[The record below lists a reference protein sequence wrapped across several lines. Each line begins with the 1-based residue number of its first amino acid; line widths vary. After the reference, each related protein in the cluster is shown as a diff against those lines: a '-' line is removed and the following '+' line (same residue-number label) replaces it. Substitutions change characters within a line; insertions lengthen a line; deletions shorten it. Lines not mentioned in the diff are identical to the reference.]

1 MNSAPSLQRRHAA
14 LWMTSV
20 ALLVL
25 VLDQLVKWVMLELVG
40 IASRPAVEVTG
51 WFKLVMVWNHG
62 ISFGMLSAPESYMPY
77 VLILV
82 ALLISGLLLWL
93 GLRAH
98 HPREWI
104 AYAMIIGGAIGN
116 VIDRIR
122 FGAVA
127 DFFYFHI
134 GRIGWPAFNIA
145 DAAICIGV
153 MLLLWQSFFPTRRA

>member
-40 IASRPAVEVTG
+40 IASRPAIEVTG

-82 ALLISGLLLWL
+82 ALLISGLLIWL

-98 HPREWI
+98 RLREWI